1 MYRRRQ
7 VRLCYPQAFVEL
19 ALLLARYHGK
29 RDTVRAL
36 ALPLST
42 FYRWLERYPQERSNA
57 PETGSHA
64 RNERLRN
71 LIAVCEQR
79 GFEVRRSIS
88 QLNQAR
94 MGASVDEEEGADR
107 RDGMQDL
114 VGIEQTPQATDDDLH
129 LAELT
134 PVENGEC
141 MSSAEIALQAK
152 SESELSANVLSRLLL
167 ARHEIDSHYYSPLSC
182 EILAEK
188 ASMSRFHFIRVFK
201 IAFAISPYQYL
212 MRVRVRQA
220 KHLLG
225 TTHYP
230 LDAIATAVGFESQQS
245 LYRAFKRTEH
255 IGLSSY
261 FRGTR
266 IGSMRRGSND

>member
-42 FYRWLERYPQERSNA
+42 FYRWLERYPQERNNSQ
-57 PETGSHA
+57 ETGSYA
-64 RNERLRN
+64 RNDRLRS

-94 MGASVDEEEGADR
+94 IASVDEEEGADG
-107 RDGMQDL
+107 RDGMESLD
-114 VGIEQTPQATDDDLH
+114 GIEQAPQATDDDFH
-129 LAELT
+129 LAELA
-134 PVENGEC
+134 PVENGEY
-141 MSSAEIALQAK
+141 MSSAEIPLQAK